1 MDKNTKQNS
10 TNSCKAKGFTF
21 IELMIALI
29 IIGIFVAIAYPSY
42 VRFIQKSRR
51 ADALAILTQD
61 QIILERCYAQN
72 FSYAAACSAMSTF
85 PQMTPEG
92 FYSINISN
100 QTATTYTLTATP
112 QGSQADDT
120 KCASMS
126 VNQANV
132 KTAIDSTA
140 TAQADCWNS

>member
-1 MDKNTKQNS
+1 MDINIKKNR

-42 VRFIQKSRR
+42 LRFIQKSRR
-51 ADALAILTQD
+51 AEALVILTQD

-72 FSYAAACSAMSTF
+72 FSYAAACKAMPTF

-112 QGSQADDT
+112 KGSQAGD
-120 KCASMS
+120 KCASIS
-126 VNQANV
+126 INQANV

-140 TAQADCWNS
+140 TPQAECWNS